1 MEHPII
7 ITRHGKT
14 VVKADFKSGLI
25 AKYLATAT
33 GRAKLAAAMVQPI
46 RRSLNYSG
54 LARKVFQVT
63 PLPVA
68 ALSIYDKEPDA
79 VDVVAALVNQ
89 VSFKHNVI
97 VVNSHGKTGR
107 RIEFLKARRVT
118 IPSFEIYKNPTV
130 RLGDIKARRFDLIE
144 RGIYLIER
152 GIYKA
157 VFKNNAVVI
166 SSLGKTTKRR
176 RRFAVIDRAVQRARA
191 EIMAQEDSMIFKAL
205 DNLGVDNGSSNDQ

>member
-1 MEHPII
+1 ML
-7 ITRHGKT
+7 KT
-14 VVKADFKSGLI
+14 YF
-25 AKYLATAT
+25 
-33 GRAKLAAAMVQPI
+33 
-46 RRSLNYSG
+46 
-54 LARKVFQVT
+54 
-63 PLPVA
+63 
-68 ALSIYDKEPDA
+68 
-79 VDVVAALVNQ
+79 VAALVNQ